1 MKQGDRVNQGAT
13 NPDHSDSEDHS
24 ESGRP
29 AAVILLAAG
38 AGTRMKSK
46 TPKILHRIGGNT
58 MVGHALAAARTL
70 NPEILAAVVRFERD
84 TVAAHLS
91 SLDPEA
97 LIVDQDDIPGT
108 GRAVEVGLA
117 ALGAELTG
125 TIVVTQGDVPLV
137 SPELLRQLVSQHE
150 KGGNAVTAVT
160 TVLED
165 PGMYGRIL
173 RDDNGMV
180 KGIREFKDATEHER
194 DIKEINAAIYA
205 FDAETLRESLTEVT
219 LANSQ
224 GEKYLTD
231 VLALAYEKGGR
242 VEALVCE
249 DTWQVEG
256 ANDRVQ
262 LADLAREHNR
272 RTLERAMRQGV
283 SIQDP
288 ASTWVDE
295 TVTFDRDVTLLP
307 GTHLH
312 GTTHISEDAVIGPD
326 TTIQDSHIGEA
337 AQVRRSEVHSSRVSA
352 GAAVGPYSYL
362 RPGTELGA
370 GAKIGTFV
378 ETKNSS
384 IGAGSKVPH
393 LSYVGDASIGEQS
406 NIGAASVF
414 VNYDGVNKSRTI
426 VGSHVRMGS
435 DNMYVAPVSV
445 GDGAYSG
452 AGTVIRKDVPA
463 GALAINVAP
472 QRNIEGWVLDK
483 RAGTAAAEAASKVV
497 TGQGISEGEKHE

>member
-1 MKQGDRVNQGAT
+1 MSQGAT
-13 NPDHSDSEDHS
+13 NPEKTES

-29 AAVILLAAG
+29 RAVILLAAG

-70 NPEILAAVVRFERD
+70 NPQTLAAVVRFERD
-84 TVAAHLS
+84 LVASHIS
-91 SLDPEA
+91 ELDPAA
-97 LIVDQDDIPGT
+97 LIVDQDEVPGT
-108 GRAVEVGLA
+108 GRAVEVGLD
-117 ALGAELTG
+117 ALGPDVTG

-137 SPELLRQLVSQHE
+137 SPDLLRQLVAQHE

-160 TVLED
+160 TVLD
-165 PGMYGRIL
+165 DAGMYGRIL
-173 RDDNGMV
+173 RDENGMV
-180 KGIREFKDATEHER
+180 KGIREFKDASDAER
-194 DIKEINAAIYA
+194 EITEINAAIYA
-205 FDAETLRESLTEVT
+205 FDAATLREALTEVT
-219 LANSQ
+219 LANAQ

-249 DTWQVEG
+249 DNWQVEG

-272 RTLERAMRQGV
+272 RTLERAMRNGV
-283 SIQDP
+283 TVQDP

-312 GTTHISEDAVIGPD
+312 GATHIGEDAVIGPD
-326 TTIQDSHIGEA
+326 TTIKDSQIGEA
-337 AQVRRSEVHSSRVSA
+337 AQVRRSEVYGSRISA
-352 GAAVGPYSYL
+352 GVAVGPYAYL
-362 RPGTELGA
+362 RPGTELGE

-384 IGAGSKVPH
+384 IGAGTKVPH
-393 LSYVGDASIGEQS
+393 LSYVGDATIGEQS

-414 VNYDGVNKSRTI
+414 VNYDGVNKSRTH

-435 DNMYVAPVSV
+435 DNMYVAPVTI

-483 RAGTAAAEAASKVV
+483 RAGTAAAEAAESAQSARAADA
-497 TGQGISEGEKHE
+497 TASEGEKA